1 MSQPTASPRLKVL
14 FLSLSVVS
22 LVLCALGATAHY
34 LKWAWGNPWQL
45 VGWLL
50 SMVFLLIA
58 FLPAPS
64 ELRAN
69 VKSVIKPKTAFFV
82 FWILFFVVAHLWDF
96 RTAPW
101 NGDGLFEDA
110 SVDLLMLKTHVISR
124 PFQAAWFHFYGPIEH
139 ETLFHYYLWPW
150 LHLFGYNILTN
161 EAALLGLWCTVFL
174 FTLLLADL
182 FFQSYVVTSVIAL
195 VFTFLPFAFI
205 YTFVGYHYVMAVPL
219 CVASLY
225 FLRLGFKT
233 DSSFC
238 LAMGG
243 IAAGLC
249 LGSSMLGKQYI
260 LALLGFVVLCAVF
273 DRKRLKQAINTRR
286 VFTVIYGF
294 AAGAMPI
301 LAYIVFNRRDYAY
314 HNSPY
319 WHSFLQAVRG
329 HPSPNDLTYYVTQ
342 LWRLF
347 FSVPGPRLFLGD
359 VLPIPLPYYFFLLPG
374 IVLALLKKRFEIVL
388 LGTIPVVAA
397 FISGGG
403 VIEHRLLLA
412 IPFWIILMSFSFAG
426 VLNLNMRSGFE
437 GLCLGSSMIHCCVF
451 CEEKRVGFS

>member
-1 MSQPTASPRLKVL
+1 
-14 FLSLSVVS
+14 
-22 LVLCALGATAHY
+22 
-34 LKWAWGNPWQL
+34 
-45 VGWLL
+45 
-50 SMVFLLIA
+50 
-58 FLPAPS
+58 
-64 ELRAN
+64 
-69 VKSVIKPKTAFFV
+69 
-82 FWILFFVVAHLWDF
+82 
-96 RTAPW
+96 
-101 NGDGLFEDA
+101 
-110 SVDLLMLKTHVISR
+110 
-124 PFQAAWFHFYGPIEH
+124 
-139 ETLFHYYLWPW
+139 
-150 LHLFGYNILTN
+150 
-161 EAALLGLWCTVFL
+161 
-174 FTLLLADL
+174 
-182 FFQSYVVTSVIAL
+182 
-195 VFTFLPFAFI
+195 
-205 YTFVGYHYVMAVPL
+205 
-219 CVASLY
+219 
-225 FLRLGFKT
+225 
-233 DSSFC
+233 
-238 LAMGG
+238 
-243 IAAGLC
+243 
-249 LGSSMLGKQYI
+249 
-260 LALLGFVVLCAVF
+260 LGFVVLCAVF

>member
-1 MSQPTASPRLKVL
+1 
-14 FLSLSVVS
+14 
-22 LVLCALGATAHY
+22 VLCALGATAHY
-34 LKWAWGNPWQL
+34 LKWAWENPWQL

-58 FLPAPS
+58 FLPGPS

-69 VKSVIKPKTAFFV
+69 FKSVIKPKTAFFV
-82 FWILFFVVAHLWDF
+82 FWVLFFVVAHLWDF

-110 SVDLLMLKTHVISR
+110 SVDLLFLKTHVTSR
-124 PFQAAWFHFYGPIEH
+124 PFQAAWFHFYGPIAH
-139 ETLFHYYLWPW
+139 ETLLHYYLWPW

-161 EAALLGLWCTVFL
+161 EVALLGLWCTVFL
-174 FTLLLADL
+174 FTLLLTDL

-205 YTFVGYHYVMAVPL
+205 YTFVGYHYAMTVPL

-225 FLRLGFKT
+225 FLYVGFKT
-233 DSSFC
+233 DCSFC
-238 LAMGG
+238 LSLGG

-249 LGSSMLGKQYI
+249 LASSLLSKQYLI
-260 LALLGFVVLCAVF
+260 ALLCSIGLRAVF
-273 DRKRLKQAINTRR
+273 DWNRLKQSLNWPQ

-294 AAGAMPI
+294 TAAATPI
-301 LAYIVFNRRDYAY
+301 LAYIVFNLHDYTY
-314 HNSPY
+314 HESPY
-319 WHSFLQAVRG
+319 MGRFLQAVRG
-329 HPSPNDLTYYVTQ
+329 HPSPNDISYYVTQ

>member
-1 MSQPTASPRLKVL
+1 M
-14 FLSLSVVS
+14 SLSVVS

-34 LKWAWGNPWQL
+34 LKWAWENPWQL

-58 FLPAPS
+58 FLPGPS

-69 VKSVIKPKTAFFV
+69 FKSVIKPKTAFFV
-82 FWILFFVVAHLWDF
+82 FWVLFFVVAHLWDF

-110 SVDLLMLKTHVISR
+110 SVDLLFLKTHVTSR

-150 LHLFGYNILTN
+150 LYLFGYNLLAY
-161 EAALLGLWCTVFL
+161 EAALFVIWCVTYL
-174 FTLLLADL
+174 FTLLLIDL
-182 FFQSYVVTSVIAL
+182 FFRSSLVTSITAI
-195 VFTFLPFAFI
+195 VFTFLPFQFI
-205 YTFVGYHYVMAVPL
+205 YTFVGYHYAMTVPL

-225 FLRLGFKT
+225 FLYVGFKT

-238 LAMGG
+238 LSLGG

-249 LGSSMLGKQYI
+249 LASSLLSKQYL
-260 LALLGFVVLCAVF
+260 LALLCSIGLRAVF
-273 DRKRLKQAINTRR
+273 DWNRLKQSLNWPQ

-294 AAGAMPI
+294 TAAATPI
-301 LAYIVFNRRDYAY
+301 LAYIVFNLHDYTY
-314 HNSPY
+314 HESPY
-319 WHSFLQAVRG
+319 MGRFLQAVRG
-329 HPSPNDLTYYVTQ
+329 HPSPNDISYYVTQ

-426 VLNLNMRSGFE
+426 VLNLNMRSGLK
-437 GLCLGSSMIHCCVF
+437 GCVWG
-451 CEEKRVGFS
+451 VA

>member
-225 FLRLGFKT
+225 FLHVGFKT

-238 LAMGG
+238 LALGG

-249 LGSSMLGKQYI
+249 LASSLLGKQYI

-301 LAYIVFNRRDYAY
+301 FAYIVFNRRDYAY